1 MKKWKNNTLIVL
13 LFLGSGLSIVGF
25 GVSKMSPKQPR
36 EVIVPMKKEFARQEI
51 SPPREITES
60 TLNSFKFC
68 PMCGHQISTTE

>member
-1 MKKWKNNTLIVL
+1 
-13 LFLGSGLSIVGF
+13 
-25 GVSKMSPKQPR
+25 MSPKQPR

-68 PMCGHQISTTE
+68 PMCGHQISTTEQRFCTNCGHELKGIPMSPLQ